1 MTKLMQIS
9 SKVDQD
15 LDELAKITGMSRQ
28 ILLEKALSQEDKR
41 GICCYKG
48 SPGCMECHDS
58 RTKSL
63 GYNLE

>member
-28 ILLEKALSQEDKR
+28 ILLEKAVEAFLKKLFLKKTNEEFAAIKAHPDV
-41 GICCYKG
+41 
-48 SPGCMECHDS
+48 
-58 RTKSL
+58 
-63 GYNLE
+63 